1 MCICTKDNPCPDC
14 LIEEIQ
20 RRKAQTTNKYFLYWM
35 DGNKEIVLG
44 TSIEDAFTKAGYGA
58 GALRAL
64 DFYST
69 EDSHDY
75 DEVVHEWKKRT

>member
-1 MCICTKDNPCPDC
+1 
-14 LIEEIQ
+14 
-20 RRKAQTTNKYFLYWM
+20 M